1 MAGQHQQLQQQQRHK
16 IVHFSIIA
24 VINVYL
30 CIRTVT
36 IIVSYSISELR
47 SFTRVANLAECDST
61 ITGEIRTKRKTAKRK
76 EDRHLNKDI

>member
-1 MAGQHQQLQQQQRHK
+1 MAGQHQHLQQQQRHK
-16 IVHFSIIA
+16 IVHFSIIS

-47 SFTRVANLAECDST
+47 SFTLVANLAECDST
-61 ITGEIRTKRKTAKRK
+61 ITGEIRTKIKAAKRK